1 MTELEQSWNVKAS
14 PAPSESVVP
23 VSRSVGRARKIRS
36 STWLFVQRVAVL
48 AVVIALWQLTV
59 SQKWLDRTVTSSPHD
74 VFSYLWTSVT
84 HRMMWNNLWDTVEA
98 ALIAFLLASVV
109 GVVVGIALALMPR
122 IEKVVDPYLSAL
134 NAMPRIALA
143 PVFIV
148 AFGLTMQAKVALAFT
163 IGLFIMI
170 TSARAGVRSVDNEHL
185 RLATVL
191 GAKQRQ
197 LFTKILFPVAV
208 PSIFGGLR
216 LAVIYCLL
224 GTLTAELIGS
234 NNGMGQLI
242 QQSAGLFRI
251 DQVYTY
257 IIILAITAALANA
270 LMGRLERYLLRWQ
283 APTR

>member
-1 MTELEQSWNVKAS
+1 VTDLEQSWNAAAS
-14 PAPSESVVP
+14 PA
-23 VSRSVGRARKIRS
+23 SRSSVATSHSAGRARKVRASI
-36 STWLFVQRVAVL
+36 WLYVRRVAVL
-48 AVVIALWQLTV
+48 VIVIGAWQLTV
-59 SQKWLDRTVTSSPHD
+59 SQHWLDRNVTSTPHA
-74 VFSYLWTSVT
+74 VGSYLWESIT
-84 HRMMWNNLWDTVEA
+84 HQRMWMNLWDTIEA

-109 GVVVGIALALMPR
+109 GVVIGIALALLPSV
-122 IEKVVDPYLSAL
+122 EEVVDPYLSAL

-148 AFGLTMQAKVALAFT
+148 AFGLTIQAKIALAFT

-170 TSARAGVRSVDNEHL
+170 TSARAGVRSVDNEHV

-191 GAKQRQ
+191 GAKPHH

-257 IIILAITAALANA
+257 IIILALTAAFANA

-283 APTR
+283 APQR